1 MLAYYWCGHGNLHTE
16 QSKLPILQRILI
28 LSTHD
33 KYLANELLSNV
44 TGIVSSASKRVYGFP
59 VTFSAI
65 AECDE
70 NPSCVTFIELP
81 LIRSNDDVM
90 DISLRLRKRCFNE
103 TLFYIEGQKWDE
115 TLASEDFKL
124 LLAFLKLNAIDILK
138 SFKILVSL
146 ESDSFLEKTKIVN
159 DLEEVFKE
167 FYTSGFG
174 DNQVS
179 TAKIRIKW
187 HGYYISPM

>member
-59 VTFSAI
+59 VTFSAF
-65 AECDE
+65 AKCDKKP
-70 NPSCVTFIELP
+70 NCVSFIELP
-81 LIRSNDDVM
+81 LIRNNADIM

-103 TLFYIEGQKWDE
+103 TLFYIEGQNWDE
-115 TLASEDFKL
+115 TLASEDFEL
-124 LLAFLKLNAIDILK
+124 LMAFLKLNAVDVFK
-138 SFKILVSL
+138 SFKILVSI
-146 ESDSFLEKTKIVN
+146 ESNNAPDKDKIRN
-159 DLEEVFKE
+159 DLDEAFKE
-167 FYTSGFG
+167 FFQSGL
-174 DNQVS
+174 NETQVS
-179 TAKIRIKW
+179 TYC
-187 HGYYISPM
+187 HTL